1 MIIDF
6 HTHIFPRLFRDDR
19 AALFPG
25 EPAFEMIYNS
35 PQSSLA
41 GVDELIRN
49 MDEEEVDKSVMFGFP
64 WQNEEYFKQH
74 NDYIIESV
82 NKYPDRLVGYSCFS
96 ALSSAGAKEAER
108 CLGSGLSGVGELAV
122 YESGLTS
129 EITEALK
136 DVMSLCSQFDVPM
149 LLHVN
154 EPVGHNYPGKAPIT
168 LLQIYQFIKTYSS
181 NKIVLAHWGGGIFF
195 YALMKK
201 EVRDVLKN
209 VWFDTAASPYLYS
222 VDTYRIAGEI
232 IGFEKILFG
241 SDYPLLKPQR
251 YFKEM
256 ASAGLSSEVIG
267 RISGENAAGLLGF
280 NGEEK
285 G

>member
-1 MIIDF
+1 VIIDF

-19 AALFPG
+19 AALFSG
-25 EPAFEMIYNS
+25 EPGFEIIYNS

-41 GVDELIRN
+41 GVGDLIRT
-49 MDEEEVDKSVMFGFP
+49 MDEEEVDKSVIFGVP
-64 WQNEEYFKQH
+64 WENKESFKRH
-74 NDYIIESV
+74 NDYIIECV
-82 NKYPDRLVGYSCFS
+82 NKYPDRLIGFSCFS
-96 ALSSAGAKEAER
+96 ALSSEGAKEAER
-108 CLGSGLSGVGELAV
+108 CLDSGLSGVGELAV
-122 YESGLTS
+122 YESGLTA

-201 EVRDVLKN
+201 EVREVLEN

-222 VDTYRIAGEI
+222 EDTYRIASEI

-241 SDYPLLKPQR
+241 SDYPLLKPLR

-256 ASAGLSSEVIG
+256 SSAGLFLDAIG
-267 RISGENAAGLLGF
+267 QISGLNAAQLLGV
-280 NGEEK
+280 NS
-285 G
+285 